1 VRNKEKVRKIGSDL
15 AVFLF
20 ISFWESMDAVK
31 NYAGNDIDG
40 AHYFPEDLKYVIDP
54 PKKVEHY
61 EVFTVL

>member
-20 ISFWESMDAVK
+20 ISFWESMHAVK

-40 AHYFPEDLKYVIDP
+40 AHYVRK
-54 PKKVEHY
+54 
-61 EVFTVL
+61 T